1 MAAAPNP
8 RARLL
13 MLLQWR
19 AGLRVSEAI
28 AVERR
33 DLSLGVDRP
42 TLRVR
47 RGKGYRARVVPV
59 HPELETALA
68 MYVDMLPRGHDGP
81 LVDVSRQ
88 SAWQW
93 VKQAA
98 AVCQRA
104 GQLAPG
110 PEGQNPHPAPCLC
123 PTPAAVRSAHQPPEP
138 VAGSRQPRNHAD
150 LPGPAARPQRVA
162 FGGSVMRAWTCPIC
176 GDLNCEGF
184 CDD

>member
-1 MAAAPNP
+1 MAVARRRGGRGQYPKRPESLPNSDRKVKEPPEYLDKPEVDALMAAAPNP

-33 DLSLGVDRP
+33 DLSLGVDQP

-59 HPELETALA
+59 HPELETALT

-110 PEGQNPHPAPCLC
+110 RKVKTHTLRHAYARHLLLYGVPINHL
-123 PTPAAVRSAHQPPEP
+123 
-138 VAGSRQPRNHAD
+138 SR
-150 LPGPAARPQRVA
+150 
-162 FGGSVMRAWTCPIC
+162 
-176 GDLNCEGF
+176 
-184 CDD
+184 